1 VTSFEAVPE
10 RRDVR
15 FRLDATKAR
24 AGIIRELALLVKEFP
39 GESPVY
45 VSLET
50 SVGPRTLALGPGFRV
65 RPDSD
70 FLAEAKALLGE
81 AAVV

>member
-1 VTSFEAVPE
+1 MRCGSGSTRA
-10 RRDVR
+10 RRR
-15 FRLDATKAR
+15 PASSRSSR
-24 AGIIRELALLVKEFP
+24 GSCKEYP

-45 VSLET
+45 VALET
-50 SVGPRTLALGPGFRV
+50 SLGAKTLALGPEYRV
-65 RPDSD
+65 QCDSD

>member
-1 VTSFEAVPE
+1 M
-10 RRDVR
+10 
-15 FRLDATKAR
+15 
-24 AGIIRELALLVKEFP
+24 KEYP

-50 SVGPRTLALGPGFRV
+50 SLGQKTLALGAGYRV
-65 RPDSD
+65 QPDSD